1 MSTCAVMDERHVPL
15 IDYSQSDEQ
24 AAQQLYKALSTVGFA
39 CLTNTE
45 LWDLVSIGACVL

>member
-1 MSTCAVMDERHVPL
+1 MSACDVMDERHVPL